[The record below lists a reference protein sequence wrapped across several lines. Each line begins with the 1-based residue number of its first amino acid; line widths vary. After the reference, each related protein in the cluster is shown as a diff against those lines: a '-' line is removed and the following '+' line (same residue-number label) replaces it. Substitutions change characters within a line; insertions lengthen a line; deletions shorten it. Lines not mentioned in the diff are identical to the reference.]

1 MLELG
6 SLKIVNS
13 DSIIEIRKKI
23 RKLVTMLGYTEIKA
37 TRIETAISEICRKC
51 YCDSSEMVISIFI
64 IDRSSQAALLFK
76 LTKIITSENL
86 IFGNQFFDK
95 YSIKNSKDGSLY
107 IEALSYIKDVNLSI
121 NDELIGELKSDLS
134 LSSRV
139 ELMHELKKKNDIL
152 LLQADE
158 LRDAKESAE
167 DVAQTK
173 SDFLA
178 NMSHE
183 IRTPMN
189 AIMGM
194 THLIQKT
201 DLNAKQRD
209 YIDKISKS
217 SQHLLVVIN
226 DILDFSKIE
235 AGKLVIEKTD
245 FKLNVVLDNLAN
257 LIGEKCASKGLELIF
272 DLDPEL
278 PNNLCGDP
286 LRLGQ
291 ILINYVNNAVKFTEK
306 GEIIVRIRKEQE
318 VGKYCLVKFEVQ
330 DTGIGMTEEQSGKLF
345 QSFQQADTSTTRK
358 YGGTGLGLAISKKLA
373 SLMDGDVGVQSEC
386 GKGSTFWFT
395 AKMSINKLT
404 ETVYLL
410 PQGLHNRNVL
420 VVDDNLQ
427 ARLILSDMLRGMSLR
442 VTDVESAEKA
452 LQLISRANNGQDP
465 YEIVFMDL
473 LMPGINGIEA
483 MQRIDTMT
491 LKIKP
496 CCIMVTGYGRE
507 EVFKEAENA
516 GIDMV
521 LVKPVNSTVLQDSV
535 IRILGGE
542 KSEEAEAVKY
552 CPINIGNEYLMGIRG
567 ARILLVEDNEL
578 NVQVTVELLEEG
590 GFSIDVAENG
600 KIAVDKV
607 NENKYDIVLMDMQM
621 PVMDGVTATKEI
633 RKNPDHSSL
642 PIIAMTANA
651 MISDRD
657 KCIEAGM
664 NDHVAKPIEPNQLFA
679 ILLNWIPHR
688 EVNPVQ
694 VQEQASIKI
703 SAEELGI
710 SIPGL
715 DTSLGLR
722 RVLGKKKS
730 YINLLRKYVF
740 GQKDTLIQ
748 IKKMLSEGDWSSAE
762 RMAHTLK
769 GVSGSVGAIIIQEKA
784 SNLEEAIRNHASKER
799 LSPLIQETNVM
810 LGKMIE
816 YIETALPQEEQTP
829 LAAGHSSS
837 LEELLKILEELKPY
851 IETRKPKKCA
861 EVMVEYRKIV
871 WPIENQ
877 IQAIELDKLIS
888 KYKFKEALETL
899 RVLMDKL
906 KSSSAMLKCR

>member
-1 MLELG
+1 MIALG
-6 SLKIVNS
+6 SLEIINS

-23 RKLVTMLGYTEIKA
+23 HILVTMLEYTEIKS

-51 YCDSSEMVISIFI
+51 YLNSSEMMISIFI
-64 IDRSSQAALLFK
+64 INNRAQSALLFK

-86 IFGNQFFDK
+86 IFGNHFFDK
-95 YSIKNSKDGSLY
+95 YSINNSKDGSLY
-107 IEALSYIKDVNLSI
+107 IEALSYISDVNLSI
-121 NDELIGELKSDLS
+121 SDELIEEFKRELS
-134 LSSRV
+134 LPSRS
-139 ELMHELKKKNDIL
+139 ELMNQLKKRNDVL

-167 DVAQTK
+167 DAAQTK

-201 DLNAKQRD
+201 DLNVKQRD

-217 SQHLLVVIN
+217 SHHLLVVIN

-235 AGKLVIEKTD
+235 AGKLVIEKTN
-245 FKLNVVLDNLAN
+245 FKLDVVLDNLGN

-318 VGKYCLVKFEVQ
+318 VGKDCLVKFEVQ
-330 DTGIGMTEEQSGKLF
+330 DTGIGMTGEQSGKLF

-373 SLMDGDVGVQSEC
+373 SLMDGNVGVESES

-395 AKMSINKLT
+395 AKMSINKVM

-410 PQGLHNRNVL
+410 PGDLRNRNVL

-427 ARLILSDMLRGMSLR
+427 ARLILSEMLRGMSLR
-442 VTDVESAEKA
+442 VTDVDSGEKA
-452 LQLISRANNGQDP
+452 LQLIGRENNGEDP

-483 MQRIDTMT
+483 MQRIHAMP
-491 LKIKP
+491 LKINP

-507 EVFKEAENA
+507 EVFKEAESA

-542 KSEEAEAVKY
+542 KSEKPEAVEY
-552 CPINIGNEYLMGIRG
+552 CPINISNQDLTVIRG

-590 GFSIDVAENG
+590 DFSIDVAENG

-607 NENKYDIVLMDMQM
+607 KKNKYDIILMDMQM
-621 PVMDGVTATKEI
+621 PIMDGVTATKEI
-633 RKNPDHSSL
+633 RKNPEHSSL

-657 KCIEAGM
+657 KCIAAGM

-679 ILLNWIPHR
+679 ILLNWIPHKR
-688 EVNPVQ
+688 INTLQ
-694 VQEQASIKI
+694 VQAQFSMKT
-703 SAEELGI
+703 SAVELGF

-722 RVLGKKKS
+722 RVLCKKKS
-730 YINLLRKYVF
+730 YINLLRKYIF
-740 GQKDTLIQ
+740 GQKDTFIQ
-748 IKKMLSEGDWSSAE
+748 IEKMLSAGDWSSAE

-769 GVSGSVGAIIIQEKA
+769 GVSGSIGAVIIEEKA
-784 SNLEEAIRNHASKER
+784 ANLEGAIRNHTSKDK

-810 LGKMIE
+810 LVKMIE
-816 YIETALPQEEQTP
+816 HIENALPEEKPAVMLTGPSSP
-829 LAAGHSSS
+829 LV
-837 LEELLKILEELKPY
+837 ELLNILEELKPY

-861 EVMVEYRKIV
+861 QVMSKYRKLV
-871 WPIENQ
+871 WPIETQ
-877 IQAIELDKLIS
+877 IQATELDKLLS
-888 KYKFKEALETL
+888 KYKFKEALEIL
-899 RVLMDKL
+899 KALMNKL
-906 KSSSAMLKCR
+906 KGNAL

>member
-1 MLELG
+1 MIELG
-6 SLKIVNS
+6 SLKIINS

-23 RKLVTMLGYTEIKA
+23 HILVTMLGYTEIKA

-51 YCDSSEMVISIFI
+51 YRDSSEMMISIFI
-64 IDRSSQAALLFK
+64 INNRAQGALLFK

-95 YSIKNSKDGSLY
+95 YSINNSKDDSLY
-107 IEALSYIKDVNLSI
+107 IEALSYISDVNLSI
-121 NDELIGELKSDLS
+121 SDGLIEEFKRELS
-134 LSSRV
+134 LPSRA
-139 ELMHELKKKNDIL
+139 ELMNELKKKNDVL

-167 DVAQTK
+167 DAAQTK

-201 DLNAKQRD
+201 DLNVKQRD

-217 SQHLLVVIN
+217 SHHLLVVIN

-245 FKLNVVLDNLAN
+245 FKLDVVLDNLGN

-306 GEIIVRIRKEQE
+306 GEIILRIRKEQE
-318 VGKYCLVKFEVQ
+318 VGKDCFVKFEVQ
-330 DTGIGMTEEQSGKLF
+330 DTGIGMTEEQSSKLF
-345 QSFQQADTSTTRK
+345 QSFQQADTSITRK

-373 SLMDGDVGVQSEC
+373 SLMDGDVGVESEC

-395 AKMSINKLT
+395 AKMSINKVM

-410 PQGLHNRNVL
+410 PEDLRNRNVL

-427 ARLILSDMLRGMSLR
+427 ARLILSEMLRGMSLR
-442 VTDVESAEKA
+442 VTDVDSGEKA
-452 LQLISRANNGQDP
+452 LQLIARSNNGEDP

-483 MQRIDTMT
+483 MQRIHTMP
-491 LKIKP
+491 LKINP

-507 EVFKEAENA
+507 EVFKEAESA

-542 KSEEAEAVKY
+542 KSENPEAVEY
-552 CPINIGNEYLMGIRG
+552 FPTNISNQDLTGIRG

-578 NVQVTVELLEEG
+578 NVQVTLELLEEG
-590 GFSIDVAENG
+590 NFSIDVAENG

-607 NENKYDIVLMDMQM
+607 NENQYDIILMDMQM

-633 RKNPDHSSL
+633 RKNPAHSSL

-651 MISDRD
+651 MISDRN
-657 KCIEAGM
+657 KCIAAGM
-664 NDHVAKPIEPNQLFA
+664 NDHVAKPIEPNKLFT
-679 ILLNWIPHR
+679 ILLNWIPHKKI
-688 EVNPVQ
+688 NMLQ
-694 VQEQASIKI
+694 VQAQSSMKT
-703 SAEELGI
+703 SAVELGF

-722 RVLGKKKS
+722 RVLCKKKS
-730 YINLLRKYVF
+730 YINLLRKYIF
-740 GQKDTLIQ
+740 GQKDTFIE
-748 IKKMLSEGDWSSAE
+748 IEKMLSAGDWSSAE

-769 GVSGSVGAIIIQEKA
+769 GVSGSIGAVMIEERA
-784 SNLEEAIRNHASKER
+784 ANLEGSIRNHTSKHK

-810 LGKMIE
+810 LAKMIE
-816 YIETALPQEEQTP
+816 HIEKALPEEKQTVMLTGP
-829 LAAGHSSS
+829 SSS
-837 LEELLKILEELKPY
+837 LAELLNILEELKPY

-861 EVMVEYRKIV
+861 QVMLKYRKLV
-871 WPIENQ
+871 WPIETQ
-877 IQAIELDKLIS
+877 IHATELDKLLS
-888 KYKFKEALETL
+888 KYKFKEALEIL
-899 RVLMDKL
+899 KALMNKL
-906 KSSSAMLKCR
+906 KITTL